1 MNKKLLTAEIVGMLC
16 LFSCSG
22 TKPGEESSRNLPNVL
37 FIAVDDLKTTLGSY
51 GDSVVQTPNIDSLS
65 RKGIRFMNNHC
76 QVAVCGP
83 SRASLLT
90 GMYPDESGIWGFDN
104 IREKVP
110 EVITLPQFF
119 RENGYTTVNISKIF
133 DQRTVDQYWDS
144 LSWTSSFPLS
154 EEDLIPYF
162 SEETGPVSC
171 YFYQSEKV
179 KNMFDSLAPI
189 AKEKELHPIRYTQ
202 GFIKPATEALDMP
215 DDAYKDGVFA
225 KKAMMDLERLAKE
238 GNPFF
243 LAVGFE
249 RPHLPWTAPKKY
261 WDLYERQSLPLAEF
275 RTFAENDEP
284 WFYHTSNELRS
295 YTDENGN
302 QIYAR
307 LEHGI
312 PLLDSEQRKLIH
324 GYLAAVSYID
334 AQIGKILQKL
344 DELKLEENTIIV
356 LWGDHGWHLGDHGI
370 WGKSTNFEQATHAPM
385 IFRVPWMDPHV
396 VNKPTEFV
404 DIYPTLCALA
414 GMEVPSHL
422 RGDNLIPL
430 MENTDESDFPYA
442 FSQFSRDEKMG
453 YAIRSDRY
461 RYVEWMEKGK
471 HYDSGADYS
480 KVVEKQLFD
489 YQTDPHERVNVANTP
504 GYEKI
509 RQELEEALHEWLI
522 QFSANS

>member
-1 MNKKLLTAEIVGMLC
+1 MKKNLISAEILGLLC
-16 LFSCSG
+16 LFSCSDKQPEKE
-22 TKPGEESSRNLPNVL
+22 TNSNPPNIL
-37 FIAVDDLKTTLGSY
+37 FITVDDLKTTLGSY
-51 GDSVVQTPNIDSLS
+51 GDNIVQTPNIDSLS
-65 RKGIRFMNNHC
+65 KEGIRFMNNHC

-90 GMYPDESGIWGFDN
+90 GMYPDESGIWGFDP

-110 EVITLPQFF
+110 EVVTLPQYF
-119 RENGYTTVNISKIF
+119 RNHGYTTVNISKIF
-133 DQRTVDQYWDS
+133 DQRTVDKYWDS

-154 EEDLIPYF
+154 EEALIPYF

-202 GFIKPATEALDMP
+202 GFIKPATESLEMP

-261 WDLYERQSLPLAEF
+261 WDLYDRKSLPLAEF
-275 RTFAENDEP
+275 RSFAENDEP

-302 QIYAR
+302 QIYAQ

-312 PLLDSEQRKLIH
+312 PLLESEQKKLIH

-334 AQIGKILQKL
+334 TQIGKILNKL
-344 DELKLEENTIIV
+344 KELDLEDNTIVV

-370 WGKSTNFEQATHAPM
+370 WGKSTNFEQATQTPM
-385 IFRVPWMDPHV
+385 IFRVPWIQTHV
-396 VNKPTEFV
+396 VNQPTEFV

-414 GMEVPSHL
+414 DMEVPPHL
-422 RGDNLIPL
+422 KGDNLIPL
-430 MENTDESDFPYA
+430 MENRKGQSLPYA
-442 FSQFSRDEKMG
+442 FSQFTRDEKMG

-461 RYVEWMEKGK
+461 RYVEWVKNGK
-471 HYDSGADYS
+471 HYDPKADYS
-480 KVVEKQLFD
+480 NIVEQQLFD
-489 YQTDPHERVNVANTP
+489 YQTDPHERVNAANTKE
-504 GYEKI
+504 YENI
-509 RQELEEALHEWLI
+509 QQELEKVLHEWLGR
-522 QFSANS
+522 F